1 MAFTEK
7 KQMLSIRFNY
17 IQISPLRATVIFKE

>member
-1 MAFTEK
+1 MAITEK

-17 IQISPLRATVIFKE
+17 IQISPLWATVTFRE